1 MVSRTDVSV
10 DVEIPFVDAT
20 WYLVS
25 SARPLSK
32 VPADNIPTR
41 FPLCFEH
48 PHAVGEGDGGEDIS
62 EKSLLRESQSTS
74 LFILLLRAA
83 AILYVRVTVA
93 G

>member
-1 MVSRTDVSV
+1 M
-10 DVEIPFVDAT
+10 
-20 WYLVS
+20 
-25 SARPLSK
+25 
-32 VPADNIPTR
+32 
-41 FPLCFEH
+41 
-48 PHAVGEGDGGEDIS
+48 GEGDGGEDIS